1 MKPQNVRESS
11 VRSRPDIAPD
21 DPLDVRRSGLSPR
34 SRSVSFAVAEA
45 LLSDEDARG
54 RVVAASSE
62 LCERAVLGLDRAI
75 GAASADIRRGFWV
88 LTWLIQ
94 WLPLLVIGA
103 ASRMSR
109 LPIARRV
116 AYLEALEESR
126 IGLLSMLLVAFKVP
140 LCIPAF
146 EEGDE
151 LRLSGYER
159 PTATSRRLP
168 LLPDDAVETAKTAS

>member
-1 MKPQNVRESS
+1 M
-11 VRSRPDIAPD
+11 
-21 DPLDVRRSGLSPR
+21 
-34 SRSVSFAVAEA
+34 AEA

-62 LCERAVLGLDRAI
+62 LCDRAVIGLDRAV
-75 GAASADIRRGFWV
+75 GAASPDIRRGFSV
-88 LTWLIQ
+88 LTWLMQ
-94 WLPLLVIGA
+94 WLPLLVIGV

-126 IGLLSMLLVAFKVP
+126 IGLLAMLLVAFKVP

-159 PTATSRRLP
+159 PTAKSRRLAV
-168 LLPDDAVETAKTAS
+168 LPDDGADIAKIAS